1 MRYKDYIVL
10 LLIMSSKKIKTVKQE
25 PKELVTNNEKTKE
38 LVIKNEKII
47 NFYNK
52 NKQLDFEKINLLYV
66 ELFENVMSAS
76 FDNPSIVNHIMMSI
90 NNQNNELNNVMS
102 LLKSSS
108 ENYKSELQNLKDV
121 NILSIN
127 NIKSEIDQIKTS
139 ISSLNNLLMSKLYE
153 TKEQYINEIKEILK
167 NSENKSILSL
177 SSTIEKQNNMLTEKI
192 ILNINDI
199 IPKSQ
204 TKQCDDIVN
213 LFKKD
218 FLSSLNEIKE
228 NDPTSIIDKLS
239 STIENKYN
247 LLFNSL
253 HENMINNISQ
263 SELRLSSNLNQLK
276 EISTK
281 NSIIQESI
289 NEELIK
295 YINKSKTISGK
306 GSQSENILF
315 NLLTKEYTSAEVID
329 TSGSVSK
336 GDAIIKRKDKIPI
349 LIETKNYTSNVKK
362 EEIDKFIRDVTN
374 NDCSGVFLSQNSGI
388 VGKDNFQIDI
398 HNKNIL
404 IFIHCVNYDITKINL
419 AINTIDVLYDKLI
432 KINEKNINMPT
443 DTLKEINTEYQTFI
457 YQKEKMVNGLKEY
470 YKKTF
475 DQYCD
480 LTLPSLEKFI
490 SGYYANVKKN
500 LITCELCKT
509 FETDNLRSMARHKQF
524 CKKKENKNNNLIEE
538 FDIKNNN
545 DIINDNLSDSYEN
558 KNIKNND
565 FTDNN
570 IDDIINSLENCDD
583 ETKKNIMDQIEEFNK
598 SISEEDNNK
607 KLKKNKKTHKTKN
620 KEIDV

>member
-1 MRYKDYIVL
+1 
-10 LLIMSSKKIKTVKQE
+10 MSGKKNKTEKQE
-25 PKELVTNNEKTKE
+25 IKELI
-38 LVIKNEKII
+38 IKNEKVI
-47 NFYNK
+47 NFYNN

-76 FDNPSIVNHIMMSI
+76 FNNPSIVNHIMMSI
-90 NNQNNELNNVMS
+90 NNQNNDLNNIMS

-108 ENYKSELQNLKDV
+108 ENYKSELHNLKEV
-121 NILSIN
+121 NLLSIN
-127 NIKSEIDQIKTS
+127 NIKSEMEQIKTS
-139 ISSLNNLLMSKLYE
+139 ISSLNNLLVSKLYE
-153 TKEQYINEIKEILK
+153 TKEQYIGEIKEILK

-177 SSTIEKQNNMLTEKI
+177 SSTIEKQNDVLTDKI

-204 TKQCDDIVN
+204 AKHCDEIINV
-213 LFKKD
+213 FKKD
-218 FLSSLNEIKE
+218 LLTSLNEIKE
-228 NDPTSIIDKLS
+228 NDPTIIIDKLS

-247 LLFNSL
+247 QLFSSL
-253 HENMINNISQ
+253 HENMITNISQ
-263 SELRLSSNLNQLK
+263 SELRLSNNLNQLK
-276 EISTK
+276 EMSTK

-295 YINKSKTISGK
+295 YVNKSKTISGK
-306 GSQSENILF
+306 GNQSENILF

-329 TSGSVSK
+329 TTGSTGK

-374 NDCSGVFLSQNSGI
+374 NDCSGIFLSQNTGI
-388 VGKDNFQIDI
+388 VGKENFQIDI

-404 IFIHCVNYDITKINL
+404 IYIHCVNYDITKINL
-419 AINTIDVLYDKLI
+419 AINTIDVLYDKII
-432 KINEKNINMPT
+432 KIDDKNINMPT
-443 DTLKEINTEYQTFI
+443 DVLREINSEYQTFI

-475 DQYCD
+475 EQYCD

-500 LITCELCKT
+500 LITCELCKK

-524 CKKKENKNNNLIEE
+524 CKKKDNKNNDPIEE
-538 FDIKNNN
+538 FGNDNNN
-545 DIINDNLSDSYEN
+545 KY
-558 KNIKNND
+558 
-565 FTDNN
+565 DNN
-570 IDDIINSLENCDD
+570 SNDIDDIIDSLKNSD
-583 ETKKNIMDQIEEFNK
+583 EKTKEKILTQIEEFKK
-598 SISEEDNNK
+598 STTDEQVDEKTK
-607 KLKKNKKTHKTKN
+607 KSKKSRKTKN
-620 KEIDV
+620 KEIEV